1 MKRKTRLIVAGSVIA
16 IILVFFLFSFFR
28 KDGETTLD
36 TIAEKGTF
44 DIIVN
49 VTGELQA
56 ENSEKIMGPSELRS
70 RNIRIGNIKIQ
81 DLIPEG
87 TVVKEGEYVATL
99 DRSEADNNLKDV
111 MDEVEQRM
119 SDYTKTKLDTT
130 IQLRNLRDDLINLE
144 FNMEEAKI
152 KLEQS
157 KFEPPATIRQAEIDL
172 DKAERAYQQAK
183 QNYILKVQQAKADMR
198 QVSIELAK
206 EQRRQQ
212 EMKDLLDKF
221 IIRAPSGGMVIYHRE
236 WNGQKRK
243 VGSTIN
249 GWDLTVATLP
259 DLNSMI
265 SKTYVNEI
273 DISKINKGQKVE
285 VGVDAFPGK
294 KYTGEVIDV
303 ANIGEQLPNTDA
315 KVFEVVIKINESDPI
330 LRPSMTTSNV
340 IMIKEYEDVI
350 HLPLEAVHADDSLTF
365 VYRKNGTKQ
374 LVLLG
379 EANENEVII
388 EKGVEEGEKIYLSL
402 PSNHAEFKVTGAEL
416 AEEIIARKKQQEQV
430 NDNTSENDRA
440 KRGSRSGFPMK
451 REGTRKSNN

>member
-1 MKRKTRLIVAGSVIA
+1 MKRKKRIISVGSFAAVIIAVILFSVFKKEGETSLETIAKKGPFKIIVA
-16 IILVFFLFSFFR
+16 
-28 KDGETTLD
+28 
-36 TIAEKGTF
+36 
-44 DIIVN
+44 

-87 TVVKEGEYVATL
+87 TVVKEGDYVATL
-99 DRSEADNNLKDV
+99 DRSEADNNLKDIL
-111 MDEVEQRM
+111 DGVEQKM
-119 SDYTKTKLDTT
+119 SNYTKTKLDTT
-130 IQLRNLRDDLINLE
+130 IQLRNLRDELINLE

-172 DKAERAYQQAK
+172 DKAKRAYDQARE
-183 QNYILKVQQAKADMR
+183 NYALKVQQARADMR
-198 QVSIELAK
+198 QVAIELSK
-206 EQRRQQ
+206 EKRKQ
-212 EMKDLLDKF
+212 EEMEGLLDKF

-236 WNGQKRK
+236 WSGQKRK

-259 DLNSMI
+259 DLSSMI
-265 SKTYVNEI
+265 SKTFINEI
-273 DISKINKGQKVE
+273 DISKIVKGQIVD

-294 KYTGEVIDV
+294 RYTGEVTEV

-315 KVFEVVIKINESDPI
+315 KVFEVVIKINEPDPI
-330 LRPSMTTSNV
+330 LRPSMTTSNAILV
-340 IMIKEYEDVI
+340 KEYKDVI
-350 HLPLEAVHADDSLTF
+350 YLPLEAVHARDSLTF
-365 VYRKNGTKQ
+365 VYRKNGSRQ

-388 EKGVEEGEKIYLSL
+388 EKGLGVGDKVYLSL
-402 PSNHAEFKVTGAEL
+402 PSNAEDFKIAGSEL
-416 AEEIIARKKQQEQV
+416 AEEIIARKKLQEKV
-430 NDNTSENDRA
+430 NGNEKEKEA
-440 KRGSRSGFPMK
+440 KEEFSMK
-451 REGTRKSNN
+451 KGRRKPNI